1 MWTSRE
7 QDNNSGNF
15 DIGKRSQ
22 SKIFGHVYADTS
34 IRTRIRAFLKQRK
47 IPLAI
52 VAPGSLINQI
62 FRSSRVACSDQG
74 SGLNVAIRP
83 GELYGFTGEVSVR
96 TTCFPDFME
105 WLNEVR

>member
-1 MWTSRE
+1 MILSSSLIWFLVGVAFLIAE
-7 QDNNSGNF
+7 IALSGF
-15 DIGKRSQ
+15 ILIFFSKRSQ

-52 VAPGSLINQI
+52 VAPGSLVNHII
-62 FRSSRVACSDQG
+62 RSSRVACSDQG

-83 GELYGFTGEVSVR
+83 G
-96 TTCFPDFME
+96 
-105 WLNEVR
+105 

>member
-1 MWTSRE
+1 M
-7 QDNNSGNF
+7 GN
-15 DIGKRSQ
+15 GKRSQ

-52 VAPGSLINQI
+52 VAPGSLINHI

-83 GELYGFTGEVSVR
+83 G
-96 TTCFPDFME
+96 
-105 WLNEVR
+105 